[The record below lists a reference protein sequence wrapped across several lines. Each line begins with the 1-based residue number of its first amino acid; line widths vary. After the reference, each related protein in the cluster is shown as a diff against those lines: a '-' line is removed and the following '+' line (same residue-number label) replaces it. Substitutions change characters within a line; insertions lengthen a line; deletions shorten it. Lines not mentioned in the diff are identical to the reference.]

1 MQIKKEISELEEE
14 LIELR
19 RDFHKHPE
27 LGWQETRTAEVIAD
41 YLRDL
46 GLKVKEEVAKT
57 GVVGL
62 LEGEKP
68 GKTLLLRADMDAVPV
83 EEQNEV
89 SYKSQNEGVMHGCGH
104 DGHMAMLLVAAKIL
118 AGKKDSIS
126 GNIKF
131 VFQPNEETEGAK
143 YMIDEGIMEDPEVD
157 AALGIHLWSPIS
169 SGKIGIASE
178 AVMGGLCEFKIDL
191 TGEGGHTSA
200 PHMSR
205 DPIMTGTTIIN
216 KAQQI
221 ETREIDPMKATTLVF
236 GQFQAGNSTNIIP
249 ETAQLKGTI
258 RYLYQGGENSEERPK
273 SRLERIVEGVCA
285 VDNVDYEI
293 SYPAITP
300 PVYNDP
306 DLTAKVRKT
315 AAEVVG
321 ENNLVRYR
329 CLAGEDFGIFTSHV
343 PSVFYFVGTG
353 NREKGTD
360 YPHHHARFDL
370 DEDVL
375 KYGVEMHVKS
385 ALKFLQ

>member
-285 VDNVDYEI
+285 VDNIDYEI

-306 DLTAKVRKT
+306 DLTAKVRET

-343 PSVFYFVGTG
+343 PSVFFFVGTG
-353 NREKGTD
+353 NPEKGTD